1 MLSSP
6 KEHEGKTV
14 RALLTGVTSSTL
26 AVTARAALVALAALA
41 TVNVALAQA
50 IPPVPDPKPLTP
62 AQDDSIREEMQGLAQ
77 VLVNGGKT
85 PDEATLAT
93 SSVGICLGAAYGYG
107 LTRAQAEA
115 VCGEVL
121 DAFTVQP
128 GTTVY
133 TLTPDDKT
141 WVAGKVQGWTGELS
155 AVLDPSLLGAAQTTM
170 SACIEGHL
178 KRAEERADSVR
189 HCLLGI
195 LPLLNRPEFRQR
207 LIDAANKL
215 P

>member
-1 MLSSP
+1 MQ
-6 KEHEGKTV
+6 
-14 RALLTGVTSSTL
+14 ALLTGVTSSTL
-26 AVTARAALVALAALA
+26 AVTARAALVVLAALT
-41 TVNVALAQA
+41 TVNVALAQP

-62 AQDDSIREEMQGLAQ
+62 AQETGIRDEMQGLAM
-77 VLVNGGKT
+77 VLINGGKT
-85 PDEATLAT
+85 PDEAKLAT
-93 SSVGICLGAAYGYG
+93 NSVGICLGAAYGYG
-107 LTRAQAEA
+107 LTRDQAEA

-128 GTTVY
+128 GTTAY
-133 TLTPDDKT
+133 TLTPDDKA

-155 AVLDPSLLGAAQTTM
+155 AVLDPVMLGAAQTTM
-170 SACIEGHL
+170 QACVEGHL
-178 KRAEERADSVR
+178 KRAEERDDAVR

-207 LIDAANKL
+207 LIDAASKI